1 MTQPKELLTYGN
13 LPFPEDRILVID
25 IAGAPHRVNKIS
37 LCTLDQSFQYEAD
50 FTDRI
55 ISPDHRANIQDALY
69 SALMIVGH
77 GLNSQTKALK
87 IDGFS
92 LCRDTFCA
100 DTYYTIRR
108 LEALGEIP
116 EGGIRRHN
124 VRGCL
129 SFFGLD
135 SRPYHHGT
143 PDARFIAAL
152 FLNLTLYKAGRIQCI
167 RPDIRRI
174 EKSSEIS
181 KGKGEFL

>member
-13 LPFPEDRILVID
+13 PPFPEDRILVID

-129 SFFGLD
+129 SFFGFD
-135 SRPYHHGT
+135 SRLYHHGT

-152 FLNLTLYKAGRIQCI
+152 FLDLTLYKAGRIQCI

-174 EKSSEIS
+174 EKSAEIS
-181 KGKGEFL
+181 NGKGEFL